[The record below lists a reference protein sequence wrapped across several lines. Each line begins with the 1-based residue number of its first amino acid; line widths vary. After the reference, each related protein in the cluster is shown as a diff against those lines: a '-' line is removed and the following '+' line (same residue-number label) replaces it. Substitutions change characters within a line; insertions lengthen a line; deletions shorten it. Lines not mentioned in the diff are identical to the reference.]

1 MQIAHFDKLKEL
13 VKEST
18 EKIYR
23 LKHENINLKNE
34 NQSLKEKLEKI
45 NFYKKPDEITENLK
59 KLENENRELKAKH
72 EIVASRL
79 IKLLDRVKSLAGG
92 VES

>member
-23 LKHENINLKNE
+23 LKYENNNLKKE
-34 NQSLKEKLEKI
+34 NQSLKEKLDKI
-45 NFYKKPDEITENLK
+45 NIYDSPNEITENFK

-72 EIVASRL
+72 ELVASRL
-79 IKLLDRVKSLAGG
+79 VKLLDRVKSLAGG